1 MTTIAIVGGG
11 FSGTM
16 LLYHLMARDHAK
28 ALKILWFDQ
37 HDRFGRGVAYSTPAD
52 EHLLNVPGR
61 MMSAL
66 PDRPD
71 DFIGWLGEG
80 DPGKFYGRRIYGD
93 YLRGFHDRALAMAA
107 EKGHEIIP
115 IPRTVTRIGTSSLA
129 AGDEDYFFDALV
141 LATGT
146 QPPRWPG
153 LPERNR
159 DDPRLI
165 HNPYQGAM
173 NIPDGVETV
182 VILGTGLSS
191 VDALLS
197 LDRAGYGGR
206 IVCISRHGL
215 WPRSHRP
222 RKFWNWRT
230 LIDALRPR
238 ANGLWTSCPRSARR
252 FMLRHLTWWNI
263 VRHRMPQ
270 ECGSFLQSLKNSGRM
285 ETRKGTIRT
294 IACHPSHIEIQLDR
308 GSVQGGVVINCLG
321 YLGPGVMSQPLFRQM
336 AEDGLIRVKDGLLD
350 PVPGSWSKISG
361 NAPIYTL
368 GPPLFG
374 ALIETTAVPVIRG
387 QAADL
392 AAEISFLAE
401 FRERNRVV

>member
-11 FSGTM
+11 FSGAM
-16 LLYHLMARDHAK
+16 LLYHLMTLDHGK

-37 HDRFGRGVAYSTPAD
+37 HNRFGRGVAYSTPAD

-66 PDRPD
+66 PDEPD
-71 DFIGWLGEG
+71 DFINWLGGG
-80 DPGKFYGRRIYGD
+80 DAGKFYGRRMYGE

-115 IPRTVTRIGTSSLA
+115 IPRSVARIGKSSLTA
-129 AGDEDYFFDALV
+129 EGEDYSFDALV
-141 LATGT
+141 LATGA
-146 QPPRWPG
+146 QPPRWPS
-153 LPERNR
+153 LPERNA

-165 HNPYQGAM
+165 HSPYQGAI
-173 NIPDGVETV
+173 NIPKGIETV

-191 VDALLS
+191 VDAILS

-206 IVCISRHGL
+206 IICISRHGL

-230 LIDALRPR
+230 FIDALRPR
-238 ANGLWTSCPRSARR
+238 VNGFWTSCPRAARR

-270 ECGSFLQSLKNSGRM
+270 ECELLLQSLRNSGRM
-285 ETRKGTIRT
+285 ETRNGTIQA
-294 IACHPSHIEIQLDR
+294 IACHPSHIEIQMDR
-308 GSVQGGVVINCLG
+308 GSVQGGMVINCLG
-321 YLGPGVMSQPLFRQM
+321 YLGAGIMSQPLLRQM
-336 AEDGLIRVKDGLLD
+336 AEDGLIRVKDGVLD
-350 PVPGSWSKISG
+350 PVPGSWSKISDSS
-361 NAPIYTL
+361 PIYTL

-387 QAADL
+387 QAVDL
-392 AAEISFLAE
+392 AAEIFSFAE
-401 FRERNRVV
+401 SRT